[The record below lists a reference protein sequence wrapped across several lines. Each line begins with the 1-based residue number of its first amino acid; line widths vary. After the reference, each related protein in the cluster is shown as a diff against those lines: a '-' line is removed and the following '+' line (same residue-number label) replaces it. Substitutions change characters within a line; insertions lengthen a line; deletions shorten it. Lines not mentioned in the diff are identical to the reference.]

1 MIHSSSMDGDIVNQ
15 FQQPL
20 KLQDDGRVHAIFP
33 VVVVHVIDYESPLY
47 TLSARE
53 FLEKR

>member
-1 MIHSSSMDGDIVNQ
+1 MDGDIVNQ